1 MEVPASMTRV
11 VRLVW
16 TLVLLAAVMTVL
28 AVVLDDEILQAA
40 GAPANPDDTRVPPSY
55 TPVVIVLYLTL
66 AALVLVLLAFVRG
79 AHNWARHCLTVAFVL
94 LALAMVALLVAGP
107 PVAFVPFVVV
117 WLALDAAL
125 LHQLYRPESGAFLA
139 PRERV
144 AVSDR

>member
-1 MEVPASMTRV
+1 MEVPATMKRV

-16 TLVLLAAVMTVL
+16 ALVLLAGVMTVL
-28 AVVLDDEILQAA
+28 AVVLDDQILDAA
-40 GAPANPDDTRVPPSY
+40 GTPANNPDDTRVPPSY
-55 TPVVIVLYLTL
+55 SPVVVVLYVTL
-66 AALVLVLLAFVRG
+66 AALVLVLLAFVRN
-79 AHNWARHCLTVAFVL
+79 AHNWARHCLAVTFVL

-107 PVAFVPFVVV
+107 PVTFVPFVCV

-144 AVSDR
+144 AG